1 MRIKAASLAVIVFLL
16 ISADTS
22 VAAEAD
28 LQRFIDG
35 VISQPIVK
43 GETVGATVV
52 QDGRLVMAKGYGQR
66 SCLRGLPV
74 DGRATQFQIG
84 SITKVLVWISVLQQV

>member
-35 VISQPIVK
+35 VIGQSIAK

-52 QDGRLVMAKGYGQR
+52 QDGRLVMAKGTAKEAACAG
-66 SCLRGLPV
+66 CLLMGERPSFKLVALP
-74 DGRATQFQIG
+74 RY
-84 SITKVLVWISVLQQV
+84 